1 MQDLA
6 PPLPAQHHLG
16 CTCAHIVHKLA
27 FLCVGCQLL
36 YRRKVAFVVEMAIL
50 TQANEANG

>member
-16 CTCAHIVHKLA
+16 CTCAHIVHELA

-50 TQANEANG
+50 T